1 MKRIYIK
8 DLKEYTGKEVTIAGW
23 VDVRREQ
30 GKMIFLDIRDMSGIV
45 QCVILPK
52 SEALEVGKGLRSEW
66 VIEVGGLVNKRP
78 EKNANTGIM
87 NGDIEI
93 EIRSLRVLNQAETPP
108 FDLSTN
114 GLEIGEEHRLK
125 YRYLDLRRARLQKNI
140 RIRHKIIKYIRDFL
154 DKENFIEVETPIL
167 TKSTPEGARDY
178 VVPSRLEK
186 GKFYALPQSPQQYKQ
201 LLMAG
206 GVEKYFQIARCMR
219 DEDTRGDR
227 QPEFT

>member
-23 VDVRREQ
+23 VDVRRDQ

-78 EKNANTGIM
+78 EKNANAGIM

-114 GLEIGEEHRLK
+114 GLEIGEEHRL
-125 YRYLDLRRARLQKNI
+125 
-140 RIRHKIIKYIRDFL
+140 
-154 DKENFIEVETPIL
+154 
-167 TKSTPEGARDY
+167 
-178 VVPSRLEK
+178 
-186 GKFYALPQSPQQYKQ
+186 
-201 LLMAG
+201 
-206 GVEKYFQIARCMR
+206 
-219 DEDTRGDR
+219 
-227 QPEFT
+227 